1 MRKNFGIITVGTDEY
16 AEGERMSATDELR
29 RMLDERGV
37 EWTKPKSATEFIQ
50 TTFLCNGWGIEVL
63 ERNIG
68 LCVTA
73 TNIFDTPERA
83 ISATL
88 GGEERTCHIEG
99 RYGNKYCTYCGE
111 MVGTWDSTSEL
122 YVSGNMVELWSYCP
136 NCGAKVVEP

>member
-1 MRKNFGIITVGTDEY
+1 
-16 AEGERMSATDELR
+16 MSATDELR

-37 EWTKPKSATEFIQ
+37 EWTKPKSATEFMQ

-73 TNIFDTPERA
+73 TNIFDTPEQA

-88 GGEERTCHIEG
+88 GGEERTCRIEIDEFGCYPCSACGVDIPSMFVG
-99 RYGNKYCTYCGE
+99 RIDYCPYCGAR
-111 MVGTWDSTSEL
+111 VTPKNSETT
-122 YVSGNMVELWSYCP
+122 P
-136 NCGAKVVEP
+136 KVVSE